1 MRVLKREAWEPMH
14 AFKIRIRNH
23 DYFLQGDENE
33 ESILRLAQYVNDKL
47 KEVEEN
53 TEGLSEKKAAIL
65 AALNIAGEYF
75 QILKERDELLSN
87 IRERTQALVQT
98 IDSAI
103 R

>member
-1 MRVLKREAWEPMH
+1 MH
-14 AFKIRIRNH
+14 PFKIRIQNQ

-33 ESILRLAQYVNDKL
+33 EDVLRLAQYVNDKL

-75 QILKERDELLSN
+75 QILRQRDELLSN

-98 IDSAI
+98 IESAI

>member
-1 MRVLKREAWEPMH
+1 MH
-14 AFKIRIRNH
+14 PFKIRIQNQ

-33 ESILRLAQYVNDKL
+33 EDVLRLAQYVNYKL

-75 QILKERDELLSN
+75 QILRQRDELLSN

>member
-1 MRVLKREAWEPMH
+1 MH
-14 AFKIRIRNH
+14 PFKIRIQNQ
-23 DYFLQGDENE
+23 DYLLQGDENE
-33 ESILRLAQYVNDKL
+33 EEVLRLAQYVNDKL

-53 TEGLSEKKAAIL
+53 TDGLSEKKAAIL

>member
-1 MRVLKREAWEPMH
+1 MH
-14 AFKIRIRNH
+14 PFKIRIQNQ

-33 ESILRLAQYVNDKL
+33 EDVLRLAQYVNDKL

-53 TEGLSEKKAAIL
+53 TGGLSEKKAAIL

-75 QILKERDELLSN
+75 QILRQRDELLSN